1 MTGGNERSR
10 STCNLKYDEYIQTVG
25 FAPFSL
31 NRLNINFT
39 DNIIGSFNRRGN
51 KKTRQSKR
59 VF

>member
-1 MTGGNERSR
+1 M
-10 STCNLKYDEYIQTVG
+10 KYDEYIQTVG